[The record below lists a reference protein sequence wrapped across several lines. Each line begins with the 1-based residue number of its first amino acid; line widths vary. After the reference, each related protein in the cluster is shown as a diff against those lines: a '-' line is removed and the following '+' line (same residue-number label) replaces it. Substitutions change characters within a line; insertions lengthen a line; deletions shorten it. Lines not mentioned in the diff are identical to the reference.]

1 MKRLLG
7 LLLCLS
13 LLTACGAPP
22 SSMETEYTGE
32 ELFLQEAYW
41 YLQSDEKEIFSWEN
55 GVLENYCAEEPRM
68 VIGPEGEVDIQGMD
82 LQRVRYERWRLFNGT
97 IYGTTNLYFQEDGTF
112 VGTDGS
118 QFWED
123 QPEEQQNLYDGD
135 ISMWVF
141 LSSPEVGVDDTLTV
155 TCVLKKT
162 EGPIDTY
169 SAYGDVMELAIYQ
182 NGQQRNSG
190 LDASGR
196 ILDFSQEPVQ
206 VVTRSIDKGYWS
218 GGQGL
223 SDEELFGDYTIR
235 VAVDMTE
242 LPNGVFEERHTRLS
256 LTKFLKFTVA

>member
-7 LLLCLS
+7 PLLCLS

-55 GVLENYCAEEPRM
+55 GVLEDYCAEEPRM

-123 QPEEQQNLYDGD
+123 QPEEQQDLYDGD

-155 TCVLKKT
+155 TCVLKKDR
-162 EGPIDTY
+162 GAHRY
-169 SAYGDVMELAIYQ
+169 L
-182 NGQQRNSG
+182 QRLWGCHGTGHLSKRPAEEQRARCLWKNIG
-190 LDASGR
+190 LCPGAC
-196 ILDFSQEPVQ
+196 
-206 VVTRSIDKGYWS
+206 S
-218 GGQGL
+218 GG
-223 SDEELFGDYTIR
+223 DKD
-235 VAVDMTE
+235 
-242 LPNGVFEERHTRLS
+242 H
-256 LTKFLKFTVA
+256 